1 VYLISAYAPPNDLV
15 LIDVAARNF
24 EQVGNPQI
32 TEKGLS
38 ILPDGTTLYA
48 INLEANKIMFIDC
61 ATNQVAGEITPPGD
75 VNLNTT
81 AMAPD
86 GKFLYVSAADEV
98 KDAGLMLMIDTAK
111 KQFVGKPTVFDN
123 NYADAIAMAPD
134 GKTIYTANLAND
146 TVTVVAI
153 EQQ

>member
-1 VYLISAYAPPNDLV
+1 MTGVQTLLSDL
-15 LIDVAARNF
+15 
-24 EQVGNPQI
+24 
-32 TEKGLS
+32 
-38 ILPDGTTLYA
+38 
-48 INLEANKIMFIDC
+48 
-61 ATNQVAGEITPPGD
+61 
-75 VNLNTT
+75 
-81 AMAPD
+81 
-86 GKFLYVSAADEV
+86 
-98 KDAGLMLMIDTAK
+98 DTAK